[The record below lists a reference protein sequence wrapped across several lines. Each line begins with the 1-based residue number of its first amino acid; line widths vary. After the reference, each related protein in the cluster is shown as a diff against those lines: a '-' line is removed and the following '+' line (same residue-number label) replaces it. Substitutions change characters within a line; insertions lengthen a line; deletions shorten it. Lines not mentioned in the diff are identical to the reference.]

1 MSLHSHPG
9 QSSSPSPNMDRV
21 ISLSRQK
28 LRLEST
34 RGEPDLRK
42 LLAHVCTVE
51 HVQGWLL
58 ANPPSREAP
67 SPPRDSEL
75 DARLNELPRLSK
87 VQSVPSMSNKWP
99 TSEIRSIVTAVREV
113 ESDDDTDGEEGE
125 EMSGSEK
132 SWNGSDDATF
142 GEYMRIDAFYSTTP
156 IFGDNGCRFGY
167 PLTAVVD
174 ASLLLREV
182 KSALC

>member
-1 MSLHSHPG
+1 
-9 QSSSPSPNMDRV
+9 MDRV
-21 ISLSRQK
+21 ISLSRRK

-87 VQSVPSMSNKWP
+87 VQSVPSMSNRWP
-99 TSEIRSIVTAVREV
+99 TGEIRSIVTAVREI

-125 EMSGSEK
+125 EMSGNEE
-132 SWNGSDDATF
+132 SWNGSDTSDDATF
-142 GEYMRIDAFYSTTP
+142 GEYMKVDALYSTMP
-156 IFGDNGCRFGY
+156 ISE
-167 PLTAVVD
+167 TMAAV
-174 ASLLLREV
+174 LGTL
-182 KSALC
+182 